1 MDKAYIAHQLRPG
14 TVQPEH
20 FRLLINISNIHSEK
34 VVRALEQHLVYGIIR
49 KEACFDE
56 GVSAGFFSQK
66 LKQLQYINQM
76 ATLLMNYLDDKHT
89 HTKPVEVKDHKGNH
103 YAEKDE

>member
-1 MDKAYIAHQLRPG
+1 MDKTYIAHQLRPG

-34 VVRALEQHLVYGIIR
+34 DVRALERHLVYGVIR

-76 ATLLMNYLDDKHT
+76 ASLLVNYLDDRYTNTGDIKL
-89 HTKPVEVKDHKGNH
+89 KN
-103 YAEKDE
+103 

>member
-1 MDKAYIAHQLRPG
+1 MDKTYIAHQLRPG
-14 TVQPEH
+14 TVLPEH

-34 VVRALEQHLVYGIIR
+34 VVRALERHLVHGVIR

-76 ATLLMNYLDDKHT
+76 ASLLVNYLDDSHT
-89 HTKPVEVKDHKGNH
+89 RTSTLEVKHRKGSS
-103 YAEKDE
+103 YVE

>member
-1 MDKAYIAHQLRPG
+1 MDKTYIAHQLRPG

-34 VVRALEQHLVYGIIR
+34 VVRALERHLVHGIIR

-76 ATLLMNYLDDKHT
+76 ASLLVNYLDDRHT
-89 HTKPVEVKDHKGNH
+89 HTSALDVKNRKGNI
-103 YAEKDE
+103 YAE